1 MLKRTATYHEF
12 LDDTG
17 RRFVV
22 RLASGMQV
30 GVVETALGRER
41 VEWQKEWGRYSPLSE
56 ETAARVVEEFCR
68 RQQRREPM
76 ERANAELLHPP
87 APKSGLTFTRNHTVR
102 PAARAGEDRQLPKGD
117 RS

>member
-30 GVVETALGRER
+30 ATVETALGRER
-41 VEWQKEWGRYSPLSE
+41 IEWQKAWGRYSPLSE
-56 ETAARVVEEFCR
+56 ETAAKVVEEFCR
-68 RQQRREPM
+68 RQQRRQPM
-76 ERANAELLHPP
+76 ERANAELLHPA

-102 PAARAGEDRQLPKGD
+102 PAARAGDHQLPPGD
-117 RS
+117 R

>member
-30 GVVETALGRER
+30 AVVETALGKER
-41 VEWQKEWGRYSPLSE
+41 IEWRTEWGHYSPLSE
-56 ETAARVVEEFCR
+56 QTAARVVEEFLSLQKR
-68 RQQRREPM
+68 RQPY
-76 ERANAELLHPP
+76 ERLNAELLHP
-87 APKSGLTFTRNHTVR
+87 TRQITTTASTAARVR
-102 PAARAGEDRQLPKGD
+102 PAGDRQLPAGD
-117 RS
+117 RT

>member
-1 MLKRTATYHEF
+1 MLKRISTFHEF

-22 RLASGMQV
+22 RLASAMQV
-30 GVVETALGRER
+30 ATVETALGRER
-41 VEWQKEWGRYSPLSE
+41 IEWQKAWGRYSPLSE
-56 ETAARVVEEFCR
+56 DTAAKAVEEFCR
-68 RQQRREPM
+68 RQQRHQPM

-102 PAARAGEDRQLPKGD
+102 PAARAGEERQLPKGD